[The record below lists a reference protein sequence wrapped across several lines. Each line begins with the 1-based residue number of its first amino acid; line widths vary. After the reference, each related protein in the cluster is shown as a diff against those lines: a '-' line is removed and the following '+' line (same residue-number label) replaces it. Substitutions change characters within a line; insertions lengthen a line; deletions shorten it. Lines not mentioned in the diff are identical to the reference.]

1 MSDLRVTG
9 LGGARPIVPA
19 GREVTPSEGFGLS
32 LREALGNVNEL
43 QQDADRAAE
52 SFSVGRTQDVAGTL
66 IAIEKANL
74 GFQLALQVRN
84 KLLEAYQ
91 EILRMPI

>member
-9 LGGARPIVPA
+9 LGGARTIAPA
-19 GREVTPSEGFGLS
+19 VSAAKPSEGFGTS
-32 LREALGNVNEL
+32 LREALGTVNRL
-43 QQDADRAAE
+43 QQDAAQAAE
-52 SFSVGRTQDVAGTL
+52 NFSVGRTQDVASTL
-66 IAIEKANL
+66 ITMEKANL

>member
-1 MSDLRVTG
+1 MAPS
-9 LGGARPIVPA
+9 
-19 GREVTPSEGFGLS
+19 GREAKPSESFGVS
-32 LREALGNVNEL
+32 LRTALGKINEL

-52 SFSVGRTQDVAGTL
+52 NFSVGRTQDVAGTL
-66 IAIEKANL
+66 ITIEKANL
-74 GFQLALQVRN
+74 GFQLALQIRN

>member
-1 MSDLRVTG
+1 MSDLRVSG
-9 LGGARPIVPA
+9 LGGPRTIAPSV
-19 GREVTPSEGFGLS
+19 REATPSEGFGAS
-32 LREALGNVNEL
+32 LREALGTVNQL
-43 QQDADRAAE
+43 QHDADRAAE
-52 SFSVGRTQDVAGTL
+52 NFSLGRTQDVASTL
-66 IAIEKANL
+66 ITIEKASL

>member
-1 MSDLRVTG
+1 MSDLRVAG
-9 LGGARPIVPA
+9 LGGPRAIAPSV
-19 GREVTPSEGFGLS
+19 RESTPSEGFGES
-32 LREALGNVNEL
+32 LREALGKVNRL
-43 QQDADRAAE
+43 QQEADRAAE
-52 SFSVGRTQDVAGTL
+52 NFSVGRTQDVAGTL
-66 IAIEKANL
+66 IAVEKANL